1 MPIGVYARSEQILDK
16 NAPISDNNG
25 VSHTHDNSAAV
36 LQQVPVSGAFF
47 LFAVGAGV
55 RSAILP
61 PEYLDFEKPIADL
74 EKKIEELTL
83 FTSNGNI
90 DLEEEILKLHKKAD
104 QLRVE
109 IYSRL
114 TPWQKV
120 QLSRHPNR
128 PYTLDY
134 IEAMLTDFV
143 EMHGDRSFAD
153 DPAIVGGM
161 ARLDGL
167 SVIVIGHQ
175 KGRTLKDRVFRNFGQ
190 PNPEGYRKA
199 LRLMRFA
206 EKFNKPI
213 ITLIDTQGAYPGI
226 GAEER
231 GQGES
236 IARNLYV
243 MSGLKVPIVSVIIG
257 EGGSG
262 GALALGVADRVLML
276 EHATY
281 SVISPE
287 GCAAILWNNGSKA
300 NEAADL
306 LKITAQDLFQMKVI
320 DEMVE
325 EPIGGAHRDPRRA
338 AELLKEAVTRNLSEI
353 RSTLPAALVG
363 LRYEKF
369 RKLGMFD
376 QI

>member
-1 MPIGVYARSEQILDK
+1 LAQ
-16 NAPISDNNG
+16 
-25 VSHTHDNSAAV
+25 
-36 LQQVPVSGAFF
+36 
-47 LFAVGAGV
+47 
-55 RSAILP
+55 
-61 PEYLDFEKPIADL
+61 EYLEFEKPIAEL

-90 DLEEEILKLHKKAD
+90 DLEEEILKLHKKSD
-104 QLRVE
+104 QLRAE

-120 QLSRHPNR
+120 QISRHPNR

-143 EMHGDRSFAD
+143 EMHGDRGFAD
-153 DPAIVGGM
+153 DPAIVCGM
-161 ARLDGL
+161 AKLDNMPV
-167 SVIVIGHQ
+167 VIIGHQ
-175 KGRTLKDRVFRNFGQ
+175 KGRTLKERMYRNFGQ

-199 LRLMRFA
+199 LRLMEFA
-206 EKFNKPI
+206 EKFKKPI

-236 IARNLYV
+236 IARNLLV
-243 MSGLKVPIVSVIIG
+243 MSSLKVPIVAIVIG

-276 EHATY
+276 EHSTY

-300 NEAADL
+300 SEAAEL

-320 DEMVE
+320 DEVVE

-338 AELLKEAVTRNLSEI
+338 AELLKDAITRNMAEI
-353 RSTLPAALVG
+353 RNIDPEEIVKM
-363 LRYEKF
+363 RYEKF
-369 RKLGMFD
+369 RRLGTFD